1 MITTELVMAFCLG
14 ATVVLLPFIIGLAV
28 LEVQIHKGRK

>member
-1 MITTELVMAFCLG
+1 MITTGMIMAFCLG

-28 LEVQIHKGRK
+28 REVQIHKGRK